1 MDVRSVILMVGL
13 SIALPII
20 TLGTYV
26 HDEQYGEEPLAAM
39 SDEMADENSD
49 EDRKVEQN
57 GQFLDYQYFQ
67 NGPLYTHW
75 GSNTCSPGSNLVYSG
90 FVGGTWYTVKGGA
103 AQYLCMP
110 MEPEY
115 SEYIPKTQSN
125 SILQTAELQTPS
137 KSIPAFHSLHQ
148 NTPVCALCQASG
160 RSAQFMF
167 PGRLTCPGGWNKEY
181 DGYLMTAKYDHRRT
195 EYICMDKQPE
205 VMEDTSKNV
214 NGALLYF
221 VETNSKTDVPDT
233 YVGEKE
239 LTCSVCSR

>member
-13 SIALPII
+13 SIALPIV
-20 TLGTYV
+20 TLGAYV
-26 HDEQYGEEPLAAM
+26 RHEQYGEELLDAM
-39 SDEMADENSD
+39 SDDESVEDSD
-49 EDRKVEQN
+49 EDRDAGQNRRFGSYSDLQN
-57 GQFLDYQYFQ
+57 GA
-67 NGPLYTHW
+67 LYTHW
-75 GSNTCSPGSNLVYSG
+75 GSNTCSEASHLVYSG

-137 KSIPAFHSLHQ
+137 KSIPEFHSQYQ
-148 NTPVCALCQASG
+148 NTPVCALCQAYG
-160 RSAQFMF
+160 RSSQFMF
-167 PGRLTCPGGWNKEY
+167 PARLTCPAGWTKEY
-181 DGYLMTAKYDHRRT
+181 DGYLMTAKYDHQRT

-205 VMEDTSKNV
+205 VMEGTSKNV

-221 VETNSKTDVPDT
+221 VETNSKTHVPDT

>member
-1 MDVRSVILMVGL
+1 MDVRFVIWIVGL
-13 SIALPII
+13 SIALPIV
-20 TLGTYV
+20 TLGANV
-26 HDEQYGEEPLAAM
+26 HEEQYGAEPFDAM
-39 SDEMADENSD
+39 SDEESV
-49 EDRKVEQN
+49 EDLDQVSAHNRRHVGCSNDLQN
-57 GQFLDYQYFQ
+57 GAV
-67 NGPLYTHW
+67 YTHW
-75 GSNTCSPGSNLVYSG
+75 GSSTCSQGSNLVYSG
-90 FVGGTWYTVKGGA
+90 FVGGTWYSLKGGA

-137 KSIPAFHSLHQ
+137 KAIPAFGSLYQ

-167 PGRLTCPGGWNKEY
+167 PARLTCPAGWNKEY
-181 DGYLMTAKYDHRRT
+181 DGYLMTAKYNLQRT

-205 VMEDTSKNV
+205 VMEGTSKNV

-221 VETNSKTDVPDT
+221 VETNSKTHVPNA
-233 YVGEKE
+233 YIGEKE